1 MTYNSLILIRFR
13 RGEPCFSG
21 GPCEIPMC
29 DKNHISSP
37 VIFTAVR
44 TLLIF
49 LTVLAANTAIADAI
63 KFDELVLEAGFH
75 IQQPVL
81 TASLA
86 DDERHVVLAGR
97 DDEFAQRIAVFSL
110 QRTAE
115 PLLDLRP
122 GAHLIAYDTGR
133 IGGHDSLFFIEP
145 GRIMRLDVST
155 GEFIEFAK
163 VRSIYGQQRTGQIT
177 PIDFIRDVSGD
188 ELDDLVVPDTAGY
201 RVRLQREDGTLGEEV
216 VLEDSSAMTVS
227 GASVKFE
234 SRPLVSG
241 NMTDDDLPDLAVWR
255 GNRLY
260 VYEQQADHRFNGEP
274 FMITLDLGL
283 QSEAEMRAIETGL
296 GAMDQ
301 SGLTETRIRRVED
314 LNGDDQPDILT
325 ESLLSKGV
333 FDKENDFRLH
343 LGRLDGEQITYR
355 NTDDALLA
363 SSGLQYGLIATD
375 INGDGKKDL
384 LVRKV
389 RLSFGRVIR
398 ALLAGKVSLQLHF
411 FRMTDEDSYA
421 EEANYI
427 TKTNVRF
434 SMSSGQVDIP
444 AIQVADFDADG
455 LQDLMMQTGT
465 NRLSFQNG
473 VRGDELFSKQAIEM
487 VVALPRNGELATT
500 DDIDDDGR
508 ADLIIRYN
516 AADGDGPSR
525 TVRLLIAIP

>member
-1 MTYNSLILIRFR
+1 
-13 RGEPCFSG
+13 
-21 GPCEIPMC
+21 MC
-29 DKNHISSP
+29 DKNHISNT

-44 TLLIF
+44 TLLIC
-49 LTVLAANTAIADAI
+49 LTVLAVNTAAADAI
-63 KFDELVLEAGFH
+63 KFNELVVEAGFH
-75 IQQPVL
+75 IEQPVL
-81 TASLA
+81 TASFA
-86 DDERHVVLAGR
+86 GDERHVVLAGR

-110 QRTAE
+110 QKLAE

-145 GRIMRLDVST
+145 GRIMRLDIST

-163 VRSIYGQQRTGQIT
+163 IRSIYGQQRTGQIT

-201 RVRLQREDGTLGEEV
+201 RVRLQRADGTLGEEV
-216 VLEDSSAMTVS
+216 VLEDSSAMSVSGGTVS
-227 GASVKFE
+227 FE
-234 SRPLVSG
+234 SLPLVSG
-241 NMTDDDLPDLAVWR
+241 NMTDDDLSDLAVWR
-255 GNRLY
+255 GNTLRVY
-260 VYEQQADHRFNGEP
+260 VQQDDHRFNGEP
-274 FMITLDLGL
+274 FTITLDLGL
-283 QSEAEMRAIETGL
+283 QSEAEMRAIETGR

-301 SGLTETRIRRVED
+301 SGLTETRIWRVED

-325 ESLLSKGV
+325 ESLLNKGV

-343 LGRLDGEQITYR
+343 LGRLDGERINYR
-355 NTDDALLA
+355 NADDALLA
-363 SSGLQYGLIATD
+363 SSGLQYDLIATD
-375 INGDGKKDL
+375 IDGDGKKDL

-398 ALLAGKVSLQLHF
+398 ALLAGNVSLQLHF
-411 FRMTDEDSYA
+411 FRMTEEDSYA
-421 EEANYI
+421 EEANYT
-427 TKTNVRF
+427 TKTNVKF

-455 LQDLMMQTGT
+455 LQDLMIQTDT

-473 VRGDELFSKQAIEM
+473 VRGDELFSEQAIEM
-487 VVALPRNGELATT
+487 PVALPRNGDLATT
-500 DDIDDDGR
+500 DDINDDGR
-508 ADLIIRYN
+508 ADLVIRYN